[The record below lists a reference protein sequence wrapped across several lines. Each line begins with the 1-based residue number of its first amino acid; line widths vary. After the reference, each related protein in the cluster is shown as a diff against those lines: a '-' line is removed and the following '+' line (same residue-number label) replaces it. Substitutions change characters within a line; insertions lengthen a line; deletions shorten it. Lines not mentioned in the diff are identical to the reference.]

1 MREDPGGRHQ
11 CGIGLDGAEL
21 VEAGAQIR
29 RRHLFTTCKTKK
41 VMSLQVAFREH
52 KALTRNLI
60 KITRAVRFELEE
72 RLRRKAQLF
81 MADEGDFGELMRLT
95 TRVKIHR
102 NFDKLLT
109 TFNQPAANR
118 CVCPSATVADNPAIP
133 GTVEAS
139 EKQVWDYGGLLHQI
153 REHGFAY
160 DKTLGYHES
169 MCPVSK

>member
-109 TFNQPAANR
+109 TFNRQQTDAFVLQRLSRTIPLYLAQLKRAKSRCGIMVAYYIKLGNTALLMTKRLDIMNR
-118 CVCPSATVADNPAIP
+118 CV
-133 GTVEAS
+133 
-139 EKQVWDYGGLLHQI
+139 Q
-153 REHGFAY
+153 
-160 DKTLGYHES
+160 
-169 MCPVSK
+169 